1 MELKMIIKDKKN
13 YVYTYLQIYIYMI
26 KYLYYRLPATINRYY
41 QIMVERKEPYE
52 RKNTELLK
60 KRRRLRK

>member
-1 MELKMIIKDKKN
+1 
-13 YVYTYLQIYIYMI
+13 MI